1 MSSLLDSVLGNIVY
15 DRDGDKVGKVKRI
28 YVDNASGFPTW
39 VAISTGLFGHDA
51 LVPLA
56 GAEHRR
62 ERATLQVRVGKDQVK
77 AAPYLDE
84 DGNISQ
90 RSERELFEH
99 YDIDPALSA
108 WKTYGRPY
116 GEHPVN
122 ARATAAE
129 WAADSGGRTD
139 EELIRS
145 EERLNIGAD
154 PEAAGTARGRGHVED
169 EPAVAM
175 SAGPDAPV
183 PAEPVQLEIDDIVD
197 EEAVA
202 DRMRMERGDGIDET
216 REPYRW

>member
-62 ERATLQVRVGKDQVK
+62 ERATLQVRVGKEQVK
-77 AAPYLDE
+77 SAPYLDD

-122 ARATAAE
+122 ARATTAE

-139 EELIRS
+139 DELIRS

-154 PEAAGTARGRGHVED
+154 PALARTARGRGYVDD
-169 EPAVAM
+169 EPTVAM
-175 SAGPDAPV
+175 STGRDASA
-183 PAEPVQLEIDDIVD
+183 PAEPVQLEIDDVL
-197 EEAVA
+197 EEQTGS
-202 DRMRMERGDGIDET
+202 DRVRTERVDGIDET
-216 REPYRW
+216 RGPDRW

>member
-77 AAPYLDE
+77 SAPYLDD

-122 ARATAAE
+122 ARATTAE

-139 EELIRS
+139 DELIRS
-145 EERLNIGAD
+145 EERLTIGAD
-154 PEAAGTARGRGHVED
+154 PDAAGAARGRRYVDD
-169 EPAVAM
+169 EPTVAM
-175 SAGPDAPV
+175 ATGRDASV
-183 PAEPVQLEIDDIVD
+183 PAEPMQLKIDDIV
-197 EEAVA
+197 EERTGS
-202 DRMRMERGDGIDET
+202 DRVRTERVDGIDET
-216 REPYRW
+216 RGPDRW